1 MLTDKGEHQINQG
14 CRNFLN
20 RVRSYSYDFYRKL
33 SKPRSYSV
41 NTDEPHSD
49 SETVDDLQTVK
60 KRLLTP
66 AIPNRALAARKRSKS
81 ADALSLLTA
90 SDSDNDEDV
99 FGDELDSVVPKVSK
113 SSKTPT
119 LSKLA
124 RQQEIIM
131 AEAFIEIG
139 MNHSNNHA
147 VNGMNGTVD
156 VNDKSNSDGDIVN
169 MLNGVGDNGPAEV
182 SQTNGHTDSV
192 PVPVRKKGVLR
203 KNDDTKPLPEFEQ
216 NESTVT
222 NQNIV
227 DNAQTEN
234 NPIEFHLATEG
245 GVKAEE
251 RSDLPFSG
259 KF

>member
-20 RVRSYSYDFYRKL
+20 RFHSYSYNFYRKL

-49 SETVDDLQTVK
+49 SETVEDLQTVK

-66 AIPNRALAARKRSKS
+66 AIPNRALAARQRSKS

-90 SDSDNDEDV
+90 SDSDNDNEDV
-99 FGDELDSVVPKVSK
+99 FGDELDSVIPKVSK

-147 VNGMNGTVD
+147 VNGMNSTADVD
-156 VNDKSNSDGDIVN
+156 DKCNSNGDIAN
-169 MLNGVGDNGPAEV
+169 MLNGVGDNALAEAT
-182 SQTNGHTDSV
+182 QTNGHIDSV

-203 KNDDTKPLPEFEQ
+203 KNYETEPLLEFEQ
-216 NESTVT
+216 NESTAT
-222 NQNIV
+222 NQN
-227 DNAQTEN
+227 DNIQKET
-234 NPIEFHLATEG
+234 NPIKFHLAIEG
-245 GVKAEE
+245 GVKEKE

>member
-20 RVRSYSYDFYRKL
+20 RFHSYSYNFYRKL

-131 AEAFIEIG
+131 AEAFIEIC

-156 VNDKSNSDGDIVN
+156 VDDKSNSDGDIVN
-169 MLNGVGDNGPAEV
+169 MLNGVGDNALAEAT
-182 SQTNGHTDSV
+182 QTNGHIDSV
-192 PVPVRKKGVLR
+192 PVPV
-203 KNDDTKPLPEFEQ
+203 
-216 NESTVT
+216 
-222 NQNIV
+222 
-227 DNAQTEN
+227 
-234 NPIEFHLATEG
+234 
-245 GVKAEE
+245 
-251 RSDLPFSG
+251 
-259 KF
+259 

>member
-1 MLTDKGEHQINQG
+1 M
-14 CRNFLN
+14 
-20 RVRSYSYDFYRKL
+20 

-156 VNDKSNSDGDIVN
+156 VHDKNNSDGDIVN
-169 MLNGVGDNGPAEV
+169 MLNGARDNALAEAT
-182 SQTNGHTDSV
+182 QTNGHIDSV

-203 KNDDTKPLPEFEQ
+203 KNYETEPLLEFEQ
-216 NESTVT
+216 NDLTAT
-222 NQNIV
+222 NQN
-227 DNAQTEN
+227 DNIQKET
-234 NPIEFHLATEG
+234 NPIKFHLAIEG
-245 GVKAEE
+245 GVKEKE